1 MVVKKYQKGGLHNE
15 ILFEYFK
22 NIYHLLKKLMTPSIN
37 FAGIKDIL
45 DSFHDNNNI
54 LFKKIINKLNEKLE
68 YYRNNENRTSLK
80 LPKLLGIFYI
90 DIFTSVVN
98 CIEGNSFI
106 SKLLNIYIY
115 MLFINYLITLDY
127 TTKHNKHSYFS
138 FLKGRIVDLIN
149 SKRGLYRNGNLPNYN
164 KEKLNN
170 MNKKVKEIKNTFSM
184 NENHFTRELLERIKT
199 LFIEKY
205 SIRVPIFYGNDY
217 VGNLSKKNKKYIIN
231 PVGAFIL
238 KLYRSDIRRYKTR
251 LFQLLQSV
259 IGSDKIPYLRYLDY
273 RTEFCIIKE
282 QNHERICEQVGDCS
296 RIPSIFKRSL
306 YGNKMIAEIT
316 EENIASDEHI
326 LELLDILLNL
336 FLKNNNILR
345 TNINSNEVEQ
355 PILSELRPKTL
366 SNQRRLFAE
375 GAQSRL
381 PINNNE

>member
-15 ILFEYFK
+15 ILFEYFE

-37 FAGIKDIL
+37 FADIKEIL
-45 DSFHDNNNI
+45 NSFHENNNI
-54 LFKKIINKLNEKLE
+54 LFREIISKLDKKLE

-80 LPKLLGIFYI
+80 LPKLLGIFFI

-98 CIEGNSFI
+98 CIEGSSFI

-115 MLFINYLITLDY
+115 MLFINYLITLDS
-127 TTKHNKHSYFS
+127 TNKLNKHMYFS
-138 FLKGRIVDLIN
+138 YLKGRIVGLIN
-149 SKRGLYRNGNLPNYN
+149 TKRSLYPNGNLPNYN
-164 KEKLNN
+164 EEKLNN
-170 MNKKVKEIKNTFSM
+170 MNIKVKKIKNEFSI
-184 NENHFTRELLERIKT
+184 NKNHFTRELLERIKT

-217 VGNLSKKNKKYIIN
+217 VGNLKNKKYIIN

-238 KLYRSDIRRYKTR
+238 KLYRSKIGRYKRR
-251 LFQLLQSV
+251 LVQLLQSV
-259 IGSDKIPYLRYLDY
+259 IGSDKIPNLRYLNNG
-273 RTEFCIIKE
+273 TEFCIIKQ
-282 QNHERICEQVGDCS
+282 QNHEIICKQVEDCS
-296 RIPSIFKRSL
+296 RIPSIFKSSL

-336 FLKNNNILR
+336 FLENNEILG
-345 TNINSNEVEQ
+345 TNINRNEIEQ

-366 SNQRRLFAE
+366 SNQRRQFAE
-375 GAQSRL
+375 GAQSKI